1 MVKFFNAA
9 DAPGGG
15 VDITRGG
22 WDSIG
27 CDLLDD
33 EKLVILIYV
42 LAHLSAF
49 GSG

>member
-1 MVKFFNAA
+1 MKFFNAA
-9 DAPGGG
+9 DAPSGG

-22 WDSIG
+22 WDSIC

-49 GSG
+49 GHG